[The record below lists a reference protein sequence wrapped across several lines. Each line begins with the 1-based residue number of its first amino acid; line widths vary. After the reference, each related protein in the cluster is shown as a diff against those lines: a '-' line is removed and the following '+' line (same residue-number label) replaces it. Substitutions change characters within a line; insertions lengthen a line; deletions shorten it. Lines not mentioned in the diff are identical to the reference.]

1 MRNYRGI
8 RGIEFVWHGAWA
20 DPELK
25 YKNRLFNYWDIEE
38 AIFDEF
44 KEWAKE
50 YGVKV
55 NSENEDTLF
64 DEYCRND
71 NGAAVKN
78 YLDDYIFAGGGVL
91 V

>member
-8 RGIEFVWHGAWA
+8 CGVGFIWHGAWS

-38 AIFDEF
+38 AIFEEF
-44 KEWAKE
+44 KDWARD
-50 YGVKV
+50 YNINV
-55 NSENEDTLF
+55 NSNNEDELF

-71 NGAAVKN
+71 NGTAVKN
-78 YLDDYIFAGGGVL
+78 YLDDYIFTGGGVL

>member
-1 MRNYRGI
+1 MKNYRGI
-8 RGIEFVWHGAWA
+8 RGIGFIWHGAWA

-38 AIFDEF
+38 AIFEGF
-44 KEWAKE
+44 KDWARDYNIE
-50 YGVKV
+50 V
-55 NSENEDTLF
+55 NSNNEDELF

-71 NGAAVKN
+71 NGAMVKN

>member
-1 MRNYRGI
+1 MKNYRGI
-8 RGIEFVWHGAWA
+8 RGVGFIWHGAWA

-38 AIFDEF
+38 AIFECF
-44 KEWAKE
+44 KDWARDYNIE
-50 YGVKV
+50 V
-55 NSENEDTLF
+55 NSNNEDELF

-71 NGAAVKN
+71 NGAMVKN

>member
-1 MRNYRGI
+1 MKNYRDI
-8 RGIEFVWHGAWA
+8 RGVGFIWNGTWS

-38 AIFDEF
+38 AIFENF
-44 KEWAKE
+44 KDWANE
-50 YGVKV
+50 YGIKV
-55 NSENEDTLF
+55 NSDNEDELF

-71 NGAAVKN
+71 NGTAVKN